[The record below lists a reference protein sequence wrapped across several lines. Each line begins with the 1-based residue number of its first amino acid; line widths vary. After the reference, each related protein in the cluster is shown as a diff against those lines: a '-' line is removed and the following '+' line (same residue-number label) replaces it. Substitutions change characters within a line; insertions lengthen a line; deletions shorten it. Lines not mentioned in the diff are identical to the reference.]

1 MTVTQFLRLILTIS
15 SRTNQIRVD
24 AWRSTY
30 TSSKF
35 GEKFFKIKTKLLK
48 LNDLK
53 LCSGMEGRMKRGEMG
68 GGAIFGQNIWV
79 NIAIIL
85 GLYFFSSIIGNSS
98 RSQQLVDTVQG
109 SESLAGPRGLLEA
122 YKLDIAVICRGL
134 LHYQLEDLSLCT
146 PAFSKVS

>member
-1 MTVTQFLRLILTIS
+1 MESESGFSFAIASQP
-15 SRTNQIRVD
+15 
-24 AWRSTY
+24 
-30 TSSKF
+30 F

-85 GLYFFSSIIGNSS
+85 GLYFFH
-98 RSQQLVDTVQG
+98 
-109 SESLAGPRGLLEA
+109 LL
-122 YKLDIAVICRGL
+122 LGM
-134 LHYQLEDLSLCT
+134 LSLSTAGRHCT
-146 PAFSKVS
+146 R

>member
-1 MTVTQFLRLILTIS
+1 
-15 SRTNQIRVD
+15 
-24 AWRSTY
+24 
-30 TSSKF
+30 
-35 GEKFFKIKTKLLK
+35 
-48 LNDLK
+48 
-53 LCSGMEGRMKRGEMG
+53 MKRGEMG

-85 GLYFFSSIIGNSS
+85 GLYFFIYYWECS

-134 LHYQLEDLSLCT
+134 LYYQLEDSSLYT